1 MKQEDA
7 ILNATV
13 GKFDFTKYKHP
24 LFRSGSDQAKM
35 WGKFTLM
42 DANQKS
48 DPNYY
53 NTLNMGMN
61 KQPANTSLG
70 ASAK

>member
-1 MKQEDA
+1 MTQEEA

-13 GKFDFTKYKHP
+13 GKFNFTEYKHP
-24 LFRSGSDQAKM
+24 LFRSGAEQASM
-35 WGKFTLM
+35 WGKFTIR

-61 KQPANTSLG
+61 KQPANTTLG
-70 ASAK
+70 AEAK

>member
-1 MKQEDA
+1 MTQEEE

-13 GKFDFTKYKHP
+13 GNFNFTEYKHP
-24 LFRSGSDQAKM
+24 LFRSGAEQANM
-35 WGKFTLM
+35 WGKFAIR

-53 NTLNMGMN
+53 NAMNMGMN
-61 KQPANTSLG
+61 KQPAKTSLG
-70 ASAK
+70 AGIK